1 MGPPCQ
7 KYYID
12 CHRKHKMV
20 SLKTDKNQTLAQK
33 GDVSCT
39 HRKVTGR
46 GQKKIQGQHPCGE

>member
-1 MGPPCQ
+1 MSEVL
-7 KYYID
+7 YRD